1 MEGVVPPLRHEISK
15 NGPRILAPAGRL
27 VRCFDR
33 ANWSTFARSI
43 EREVDLNAS
52 WINDL
57 DRSEK
62 IDDAID
68 KFTAILKA
76 AEESAVPS
84 RRILPQKKEIPDEL
98 KLLIRLRNWCQRA
111 EFIRRRDPLIGAV
124 VTHLN
129 NVIST
134 KSAEHRHKNFGS
146 LLRTLDNGSNK
157 FWKLTRNLRNTVNSG
172 NLRGLL
178 PLPISGDDL
187 EIIRLGENQ
196 YDLSLLE
203 IIERPELEALMPH
216 PYMADRSKC
225 IQGLNRWRLGKGL
238 PPITAPLSNIDQ
250 NVPTTSCN
258 RGDYTAKSLIQD
270 SDKGRGIVRTYN
282 DTQLLS
288 KDAKTA
294 ITQIVVDEF
303 VDKFGKLTTPELKQR
318 SDELAEL
325 FPKEPKVELKE
336 IKAWLRHEHDDWE
349 EVKLKW
355 AQTTTYRLNEAYC
368 GRFTLEDLITEYPLL
383 SNPKGHTLV
392 EADFRYKYPG
402 VGDALFKSWGR
413 FRTSIYDFFEAD
425 IADAGGKVLVKL
437 LTDGK
442 SSDGVAL
449 SDDARD
455 CITIILLVYLLPT
468 LSVTLNQEG
477 KKRWKPSFAESK
489 EAFLVHVTSQA
500 EIETGVDRYRN
511 RCKLNGWP
519 AQPLMIVVGSKL
531 TEITDYLVYLGGSC
545 YRFSTFLKSLE
556 VCYKLFKIYKLSF
569 PAESS
574 GPWALIGHSL
584 FNFEVTERDVHYRQI
599 CRIQTHLNNHD

>member
-1 MEGVVPPLRHEISK
+1 MT
-15 NGPRILAPAGRL
+15 A
-27 VRCFDR
+27 
-33 ANWSTFARSI
+33 SI
-43 EREVDLNAS
+43 V
-52 WINDL
+52 
-57 DRSEK
+57 
-62 IDDAID
+62 
-68 KFTAILKA
+68 
-76 AEESAVPS
+76 
-84 RRILPQKKEIPDEL
+84 
-98 KLLIRLRNWCQRA
+98 
-111 EFIRRRDPLIGAV
+111 
-124 VTHLN
+124 
-129 NVIST
+129 
-134 KSAEHRHKNFGS
+134 
-146 LLRTLDNGSNK
+146 
-157 FWKLTRNLRNTVNSG
+157 FW
-172 NLRGLL
+172 
-178 PLPISGDDL
+178 
-187 EIIRLGENQ
+187 
-196 YDLSLLE
+196 
-203 IIERPELEALMPH
+203 
-216 PYMADRSKC
+216 
-225 IQGLNRWRLGKGL
+225 GL
-238 PPITAPLSNIDQ
+238 PPITAPLSNTDQ

-258 RGDYTAKSLIQD
+258 RGDYTAKSLIQN

-325 FPKEPKVELKE
+325 FPKEPKFSWYRPTTITDGRGKRLRLGKYPSGSLYYRNNNYKPKHSRPEKAVDSSVDSTAVEEENEDILFTPAAEVELKE

-500 EIETGVDRYRN
+500 GIETGVDRYRN